1 MMLAHTPLMLA
12 HCILKPFIFKF
23 LPLPKNS
30 TTACIIRSAFDHDVE
45 SDADLQCQNICI
57 DRRCFPGVL
66 T

>member
-45 SDADLQCQNICI
+45 SDADLHYST
-57 DRRCFPGVL
+57 FALTGVVFL
-66 T
+66 VY